1 MVAETPIYSLPYQE
15 GSDQPCFG
23 PGTGCD
29 NLTSVWCDF
38 VALVE
43 AQLDIFDGF
52 VGRTATAIP
61 MAKLTVEGTWT
72 SGVCGTVPFD
82 TVIFDTDGMVDL
94 NAGAGITPN
103 RNGVYRIDHLMI
115 FDSVT
120 TVTNLELASHIMV
133 GTEAEP
139 STIGTFDGS
148 VATAFTLVQGSSGGG
163 ELRAST
169 LYRFT
174 DTLPNPRMVT
184 ASFSC
189 DIGFVPVDMTYR
201 AALEMY
207 WHGEE

>member
-1 MVAETPIYSLPYQE
+1 MVATTPIYDLPYQE
-15 GSDQPCFG
+15 GSDPPCFG

-43 AQLDIFDGF
+43 AELDAFDDI

-61 MAKLTVEGTWT
+61 MAKISVEGTWT
-72 SGVCGTVPFD
+72 ANVCGTIPFD
-82 TVIFDTDGMVDL
+82 TVIFDTDNMVDL

-103 RNGVYRIDHLMI
+103 RDGVYRIDFNMVFETLPAT
-115 FDSVT
+115 DGQV
-120 TVTNLELASHIMV
+120 AAHIIV
-133 GTEAEP
+133 GTEDEP
-139 STIGTFDGS
+139 GGGGTYNGS
-148 VATAFTLVQGSSGGG
+148 VATAHTINQGASFGG

-174 DTLPNPRMVT
+174 STVPSPRMVI
-184 ASFSC
+184 AEVSC
-189 DIGFVPVDMTYR
+189 NLGIVPADTPYS

-207 WHGEE
+207 WHGED